1 VSPSIFSILLTAVKL
16 GLQINAYLKRQREKM
31 SPEQRAEYDKAC
43 EESFDNAGNMGSG
56 VGE

>member
-1 VSPSIFSILLTAVKL
+1 VSPSIFSILLTTVKL
-16 GLQINAYLKRQREKM
+16 GIQINAYLKRQRDKM

-43 EESFDNAGNMGSG
+43 KESFNNAGSMSSG

>member
-16 GLQINAYLKRQREKM
+16 GIQINAYLKRQREKM

-43 EESFDNAGNMGSG
+43 KDSFDNAGNMGSG